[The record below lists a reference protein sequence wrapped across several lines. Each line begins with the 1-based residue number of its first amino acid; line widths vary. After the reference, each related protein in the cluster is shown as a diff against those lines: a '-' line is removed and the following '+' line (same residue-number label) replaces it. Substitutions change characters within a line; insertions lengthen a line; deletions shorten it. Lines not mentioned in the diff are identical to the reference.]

1 MCFYFVPKLI
11 NKNSIFFDEMEYI
24 DYNLGIGRDLKITA
38 SSGSASEKGELKLDR
53 NVLESAMKELEDEKA
68 RVGRDSIKN
77 VGIELAKALFTP
89 EIKKHFYTVKSNS
102 ANRGIR
108 IRLTI
113 ESPEVSAYPWEAL
126 YENNK
131 YMATSVETS
140 LTRFI
145 PDATPDKRNFD
156 RPLKILVIGSNP
168 SRLGLT
174 SVQVD
179 REIEIIKGSLEEEIK
194 NDNIMLDT
202 EPLGDVARIMV
213 RLNNEQYNIVHFIG
227 HGVFE
232 DGTGYLAL
240 ESDEGGLVL
249 YDQEKISQI
258 FQNQLTLGLVVLNAC
273 QGAMTSTS
281 KAFTGLAPELIKMGV
296 PSVIAMKYSI
306 SNPTAKLFSEE
317 FYRNLTKMPIDENI
331 QRVRHRILVDPKA
344 SAKDF
349 IIPVLFMKAPV
360 IFCPRDAAAKEMTQS
375 SGLNKKMEELKKDWD
390 ELAAGSEAIDL
401 KDFWL
406 KIWWIYRDNR
416 NELKNLNITAS
427 KKLDNM
433 IAIIPGLIRER
444 EEALEGG
451 LNESARG
458 FEQTLKLNFKKFME
472 TFQ

>member
-1 MCFYFVPKLI
+1 MYFYFVPKLI

-24 DYNLGIGRDLKITA
+24 DYNLCIGCDLKITA
-38 SSGSASEKGELKLDR
+38 SSGGTSETGELKLDK
-53 NVLESAMKELEDEKA
+53 NALESAMKELEDEKTKI
-68 RVGRDSIKN
+68 GKDSIKN
-77 VGIELAKALFTP
+77 VGIELTKALFTP

-108 IRLTI
+108 VRLTI
-113 ESPEVSAYPWEAL
+113 ESPEISAYPWEAL

-131 YMATSVETS
+131 YMAVSVETS

-156 RPLKILVIGSNP
+156 KPLKILVIGSNP
-168 SRLGLT
+168 SKLGLS

-179 REIEIIKGSLEEEIK
+179 REIEIIKRSLEEEIK
-194 NDNIMLDT
+194 NGNIQLDI
-202 EPLGDVARIMV
+202 EPIGDVARIMV
-213 RLNNEQYNIVHFIG
+213 RLNSEQYNIVHFIG
-227 HGVFE
+227 HGVFT
-232 DGTGYLAL
+232 DGMGYLAL
-240 ESDEGGLVL
+240 ESDDGGLVL
-249 YDQEKISQI
+249 YDQEKIGQI

-281 KAFTGLAPELIKMGV
+281 KAFTGLAPELIKMGI

-306 SNPTAKLFSEE
+306 SNQTAKLFSEE

-349 IIPVLFMKAPV
+349 IIPVLFMKAPI
-360 IFCPRDAAAKEMTQS
+360 IFSPRDAAAKELTQS
-375 SGLNKKMEELKKDWD
+375 PGLNKKIEELKKDWD
-390 ELAAGSEAIDL
+390 ELLAGSEAMDI

-406 KIWWIYRDNR
+406 KIWGIYRDNKT
-416 NELKNLNITAS
+416 ELKKLNTAAS
-427 KKLDNM
+427 KRLDNM

-444 EEALEGG
+444 EEAIEGG
-451 LNESARG
+451 LKENARG
-458 FEQTLKLNFKKFME
+458 FEQTLKMNFKRFME
-472 TFQ
+472 TFE